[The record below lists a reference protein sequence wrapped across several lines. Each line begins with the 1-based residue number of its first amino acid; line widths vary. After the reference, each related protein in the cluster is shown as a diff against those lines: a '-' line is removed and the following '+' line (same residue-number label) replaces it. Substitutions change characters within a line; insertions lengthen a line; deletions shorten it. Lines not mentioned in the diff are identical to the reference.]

1 MDNEPAGEKFNAMHW
16 NVLDLSNSKF
26 RLLTSDWPL
35 YREIRGE
42 DKLFAL
48 PISPT
53 ALFTAVTRVATFE
66 KMRREKKPQ
75 CAYRL
80 ASGSPRAPEFL
91 YRPHVCRDRDP
102 LRAAHL
108 HLMHACR

>member
-1 MDNEPAGEKFNAMHW
+1 MHW

-35 YREIRGE
+35 YREIQGE

-53 ALFTAVTRVATFE
+53 ALFTAVTRVAAFE
-66 KMRREKKPQ
+66 KMRREKPDDVVKHIN
-75 CAYRL
+75 AGVVSAARL
-80 ASGSPRAPEFL
+80 YVYASEQSQERFL
-91 YRPHVCRDRDP
+91 RNRMSTRMAGGPFFPSLANPHGQ
-102 LRAAHL
+102 
-108 HLMHACR
+108 